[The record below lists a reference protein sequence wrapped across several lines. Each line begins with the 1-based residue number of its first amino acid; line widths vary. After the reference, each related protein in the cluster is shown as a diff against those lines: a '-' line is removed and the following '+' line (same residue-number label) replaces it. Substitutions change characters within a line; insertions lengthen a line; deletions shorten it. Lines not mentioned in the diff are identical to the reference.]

1 MSHKVVHSINENN
14 IRFTQKYAFLGKK
27 SFFQKFSNFSK
38 SVGWILLTPLAFWK
52 LLIWTSCLSC
62 LEIISNGP

>member
-1 MSHKVVHSINENN
+1 MSHNVVHSINE
-14 IRFTQKYAFLGKK
+14 KL
-27 SFFQKFSNFSK
+27 SD
-38 SVGWILLTPLAFWK
+38 LLKNMHLRVKNRTPLAFWK